1 MGSDDRESTGDGH
14 RHVRSWPRFR
24 RVTADSKGELETYRQ
39 ALVQVIEEAKRLHA
53 LGLNAEEAIEQ
64 AQFGDLETWSLRS
77 SQGSTAIQRVFL
89 ELNGELP
96 GSGQEN

>member
-1 MGSDDRESTGDGH
+1 MIEKAQAMDVDMYVPGHGFVES
-14 RHVRSWPRFR
+14 PQILEE
-24 RVTADSKGELETYRQ
+24 ELETYRQ

-53 LGLNAEEAIEQ
+53 LGLNAEEAIGQ

-77 SQGSTAIQRVFL
+77 SQGSRAIQQVFL
-89 ELNGELP
+89 DLNGELP